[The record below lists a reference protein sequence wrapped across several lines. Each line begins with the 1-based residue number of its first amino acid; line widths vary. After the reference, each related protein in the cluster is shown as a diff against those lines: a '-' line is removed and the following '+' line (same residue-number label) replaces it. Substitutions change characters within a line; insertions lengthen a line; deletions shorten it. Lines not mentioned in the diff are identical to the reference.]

1 MGFFEKLAENK
12 SIILFI
18 LILDII
24 GVFFSAYT
32 YRYDI
37 LINISIGDFFIIP
50 FFMVSFWL
58 FFLSALCCFY
68 LYKSRKLPS
77 FLGGLS
83 FIYCCVYG
91 FGSVLFYPL
100 FMFFVRGVT
109 LYHVWNIFAHGF
121 VGLQSLIFIRHV
133 NKFKIFHYLS
143 FGFIFLF
150 KDILDLFYSGFLYFV
165 NFIFPDFLKTII
177 IFIIGALQIVAF
189 YLLFVS
195 DKRLK

>member
-83 FIYCCVYG
+83 FIYCFVYV
-91 FGSVLFYPL
+91 FCKRCNSLSCLEYFCTWICWLTIFDFY
-100 FMFFVRGVT
+100 
-109 LYHVWNIFAHGF
+109 
-121 VGLQSLIFIRHV
+121 
-133 NKFKIFHYLS
+133 
-143 FGFIFLF
+143 
-150 KDILDLFYSGFLYFV
+150 
-165 NFIFPDFLKTII
+165 
-177 IFIIGALQIVAF
+177 
-189 YLLFVS
+189 
-195 DKRLK
+195 